1 MSDRKKLSRAKRKT
15 VYGKYGGRCAYCG
28 CQIIYKDM
36 QIDHIEPIYKYE
48 TAYQTGNA
56 DWLDDVK
63 NLLPSCRM
71 CNFYKSTMTIEQFRD
86 RLQTVHDRLE
96 KTFIYRLAKKYG
108 LIVEKHE
115 KITFLFER
123 DGE

>member
-1 MSDRKKLSRAKRKT
+1 MSERKKLSKEKRMT
-15 VYGKYGGRCAYCG
+15 VYEKYGGRCAYCG
-28 CQIIYKDM
+28 CEIEYKKM

-63 NLLPSCRM
+63 NLLPACRM
-71 CNFYKSTMTIEQFRD
+71 CNFYKSTMTIEQFRE

-108 LIVEKHE
+108 LVVEKH
-115 KITFLFER
+115 KNVVFFFEEER
-123 DGE
+123 